1 MAPAPKRPL
10 MTVEDRK
17 RLRRMADIAEK
28 RSENTMNRAYARGV
42 ADVLRWL
49 DGGDMSPMLKEV
61 TR

>member
-1 MAPAPKRPL
+1 

-49 DGGDMSPMLKEV
+49 DGGDMTPMLKEV